1 MTWHLT
7 RLSEFLTEREGRIK
21 FESANALGLQRIKKI
36 DFSGRIHLDTE
47 TDTKTDMIR
56 VCDGDLVISGINAA
70 KGAIA
75 VHVGDEDV
83 LATIHYSSYEFNPDR
98 ISVEFLKWFFKS
110 PEFAFL
116 LRDQVAGGIKTELKA
131 RHILPLQIQLPS
143 LSEQITIAEKLNSFR
158 IEQLKTEYEIS
169 RQEALVRHLRESVL
183 DEALQGKLTSE
194 WRRLNAD
201 CEPASELFERM
212 QQEKTKLSSARKLR
226 PEKPLPKVTH
236 AEIPFEI
243 PSSWE
248 WYRLGS
254 IIEEKPRNG
263 LSLKP
268 VDYETNAKTLKLSA
282 TSSGVFDGT
291 QCKYLDLQVEEDS
304 YLWLRDGDILIQRA
318 NSLEL
323 VGTAAV
329 YRGGMYEYIY
339 PDLMMK
345 CHSILEE
352 CTDYIHSVLMAKFT
366 RDYYQRN
373 ATGAAGNM
381 PKINQVTVMN
391 TLIPLPPIQE
401 QFAIIERVASLT
413 ESIRKLEDAI
423 TRSRLNLKELGDAF
437 LQEAFAQAA
446 KSPLASKV

>member
-1 MTWHLT
+1 MTWQLT

-83 LATIHYSSYEFNPDR
+83 LATIHYSAYEFNPDR

-110 PEFAFL
+110 PEFAL
-116 LRDQVAGGIKTELKA
+116 LLKEQVAGGIKTELKA
-131 RHILPLQIQLPS
+131 KHILPLQIKLPS
-143 LSEQITIAEKLNSFR
+143 LSEQLTIAEKLNLFR
-158 IEQLKTEYEIS
+158 IEQLKTEHEIS
-169 RQEALVRHLRESVL
+169 RQESLVKNLRESIL
-183 DEALQGKLTSE
+183 DEALQGKLTSG
-194 WRRLNAD
+194 WRNQNSD
-201 CEPASELFERM
+201 CEPASELFKRM
-212 QQEKTKLSSARKLR
+212 QRKKAELESARKTR
-226 PEKPLPKVTH
+226 HEKQLAEIKPD
-236 AEIPFEI
+236 EIPFEV
-243 PSSWE
+243 PKSWQ
-248 WYRLGS
+248 WCRLGS

-263 LSLKP
+263 VSLKP

-291 QCKYLDLQVEEDS
+291 QCKYLDLSVEEDS

-329 YRGGMYEYIY
+329 YRGGMFEYIY

-345 CHSILEE
+345 CRSTFEE
-352 CTDYIHSVLMAKFT
+352 CTDFIHSVLLAKFT
-366 RDYYQRN
+366 RHYYQRN

-381 PKINQVTVMN
+381 PKVNQATVMN
-391 TLIPLPPIQE
+391 TLIPLPPMQE
-401 QFAIIERVASLT
+401 QIAIIERVASLT
-413 ESIRKLEDAI
+413 ESIRILEEAI
-423 TRSRLNLKELGDAF
+423 ASSRLNLKDLGEAV
-437 LQEAFAQAA
+437 LQETFAQAA
-446 KSPLASKV
+446 